1 MISKTLIFILLF
13 FNLSIV
19 NAQVGRFRCENLAT
33 RILNNND
40 KWDEWSD
47 WKPCN
52 YLITINVESQRI
64 TIYSN
69 SLFTYDMIEN
79 KGKTYDKEG
88 NPIYTFMCLDEDL
101 KKCELTLYYN
111 PEVGN
116 YLIVSY
122 SNFELM
128 YKVKIIKN

>member
-1 MISKTLIFILLF
+1 MLF

-69 SLFTYDMIEN
+69 SLLTYDMIEN

>member
-1 MISKTLIFILLF
+1 MLF

-69 SLFTYDMIEN
+69 SLLTYDMIEN

-101 KKCELTLYYN
+101 KKCELILYYN